1 MPDHAHA
8 IRKAISHV
16 LGCQGRLVLAD
27 RLDESRELGELAS
40 QLSDALEEFE
50 EREDCFQTV
59 KAIAGLI
66 GCGHYHD
73 PDGRANLVNCVD
85 EIADRAALIA
95 RAKKSAPPTESPARP
110 GGDGPVRDGPGAGGS
125 EADAG

>member
-1 MPDHAHA
+1 MPDHAHV
-8 IRKAISHV
+8 IRKAISHL

-50 EREDCFQTV
+50 DREDCFQTV
-59 KAIAGLI
+59 RGIAGLI

-73 PDGRANLVNCVD
+73 PDGRANLVNCIEQVIHAN
-85 EIADRAALIA
+85 ESL
-95 RAKKSAPPTESPARP
+95 PPDGPPAGP
-110 GGDGPVRDGPGAGGS
+110 GGDGPDRRVTGTGGDG
-125 EADAG
+125 ADAG